1 MHSPGFATQNRTQAW
16 VGIAVAPARTGSD
29 LSGRDTGSRSVG
41 DTVGEGLAAAAV
53 RKPRIEAPVKA
64 RTRADATLLQA
75 RKRLD
80 LPHAIV
86 RSLGSFFVLLSGS
99 HLHDLTASGNTGY
112 ALSRIMGVEI
122 E

>member
-1 MHSPGFATQNRTQAW
+1 

-29 LSGRDTGSRSVG
+29 LSGRDIGSRSEAG
-41 DTVGEGLAAAAV
+41 TVGEGLAAAAV

-75 RKRLD
+75 RKRPD

-86 RSLGSFFVLLSGS
+86 RSLGSFFILTSGS
-99 HLHDLTASGNTGY
+99 HLHDPTASGNTGY
-112 ALSRIMGVEI
+112 TLRRIIGVEI